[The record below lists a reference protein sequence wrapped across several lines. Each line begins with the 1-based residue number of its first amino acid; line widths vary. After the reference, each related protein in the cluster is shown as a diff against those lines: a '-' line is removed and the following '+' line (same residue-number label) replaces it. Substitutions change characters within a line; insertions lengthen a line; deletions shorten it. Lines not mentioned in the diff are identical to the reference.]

1 MQLRRYQSNM
11 SRPILRV
18 IWNTINQMERERSS
32 SITLGGGVIRIK
44 EVDAVEVVGG
54 VIQMVVEVVVVAAA
68 EEEVTQMA
76 ATNIMTSLEIIIQGT
91 IITTEDVEVEVV
103 ATTATMVQVVK
114 LIMLQVMLGCNL
126 DKL

>member
-1 MQLRRYQSNM
+1 MQQRQYLSNM

-18 IWNTINQMERERSS
+18 IWNTINQMERERSIS
-32 SITLGGGVIRIK
+32 TTLGGGVIRIK

-54 VIQMVVEVVVVAAA
+54 VIQMVVEVVVVA
-68 EEEVTQMA
+68 EEEVTLMA

-91 IITTEDVEVEVV
+91 IITTEDVEEEVV

>member
-1 MQLRRYQSNM
+1 M

-76 ATNIMTSLEIIIQGT
+76 AINIMTSLEIIIQGT

-114 LIMLQVMLGCNL
+114 
-126 DKL
+126 